1 MDINEF
7 HISFNAR
14 HLDPVEIAQNFIYSK
29 SFNVLIQNNHNVLL
43 GARGCGKT
51 TLMKMLTLSALYS
64 WKGSQ
69 ASKVR
74 ENMPFYAVYISTDIY
89 WNVKNTKSYEQ
100 LKRFDNFPDII
111 SKFSVATN
119 IFISL
124 CNTFEEIIALELR
137 IDKGSSLENDLC
149 EHLMTEWLLP
159 KTVPTLEF
167 IKEELKRRSDTF
179 NRFVQGVIFNFK
191 KGEDIDLSDKEYL
204 FIDFKS
210 SFELI
215 ISIFERI
222 YKVDK
227 KWAFCFDELELAP
240 DWLRDELFLSLRS
253 TSQKIIYK
261 LSASPIVALSNKY
274 PASVGND
281 LILIKM
287 WESGDE
293 IFSKKIISSIL
304 EKKFKQKIDLND
316 FFQSNNIY
324 AKERGTY
331 LEGSEFYN
339 EVKSLITKDESFRN
353 FLTRKNVN
361 LENPI
366 ALDEKSKDIL
376 YRKIKPIVYFRNYFI
391 DYVKLDSESN
401 ELKAKLR
408 SRKTA
413 SLYSGIEVLYKICD
427 GNPRWLIGIINAIL
441 NRFID
446 KPKTTDIRDIQVDV
460 LHETAIQFMNVISNI
475 PIDVYETHK
484 RKYTLEDLILLIG
497 NSFQREI
504 LGPTFKMDPKG
515 SFIVEKSEILI
526 PEKLI
531 DILEKATYQGAII
544 LLNSNDSAF
553 DFEVRG
559 KKFRLSYMLA
569 PLFKLPLR
577 TYNEINLSTCFQENE
592 TKNIQQINLFE

>member
-1 MDINEF
+1 
-7 HISFNAR
+7 
-14 HLDPVEIAQNFIYSK
+14 
-29 SFNVLIQNNHNVLL
+29 
-43 GARGCGKT
+43 
-51 TLMKMLTLSALYS
+51 
-64 WKGSQ
+64 
-69 ASKVR
+69 
-74 ENMPFYAVYISTDIY
+74 
-89 WNVKNTKSYEQ
+89 
-100 LKRFDNFPDII
+100 
-111 SKFSVATN
+111 
-119 IFISL
+119 
-124 CNTFEEIIALELR
+124 
-137 IDKGSSLENDLC
+137 
-149 EHLMTEWLLP
+149 
-159 KTVPTLEF
+159 
-167 IKEELKRRSDTF
+167 
-179 NRFVQGVIFNFK
+179 
-191 KGEDIDLSDKEYL
+191 
-204 FIDFKS
+204 
-210 SFELI
+210 
-215 ISIFERI
+215 
-222 YKVDK
+222 
-227 KWAFCFDELELAP
+227 
-240 DWLRDELFLSLRS
+240 
-253 TSQKIIYK
+253 
-261 LSASPIVALSNKY
+261 
-274 PASVGND
+274 
-281 LILIKM
+281 M

-391 DYVKLDSESN
+391 DYVKLDSDSN